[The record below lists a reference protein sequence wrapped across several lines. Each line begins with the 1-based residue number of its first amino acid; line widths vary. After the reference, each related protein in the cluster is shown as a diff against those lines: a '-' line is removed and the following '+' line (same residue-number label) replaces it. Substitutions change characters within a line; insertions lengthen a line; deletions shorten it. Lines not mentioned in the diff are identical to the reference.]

1 MRAGKKK
8 RLAGMV
14 GEARVSSCV
23 RGVSGPLLF
32 ARTSAGPVK
41 GMARPMMDM
50 AGSVELVMAARGGR
64 GHCG

>member
-23 RGVSGPLLF
+23 QGVSCPLLF
-32 ARTSAGPVK
+32 ARTSAGPTV
-41 GMARPMMDM
+41 GMARM
-50 AGSVELVMAARGGR
+50 VETVIEAQG
-64 GHCG
+64 